1 MRVTIY
7 FSFSFGKI
15 CPSMQYIYQS
25 ANQNQ
30 LVKMQR
36 LVSRRYKYTK
46 KSLDEAEHD
55 FMNYQC

>member
-1 MRVTIY
+1 
-7 FSFSFGKI
+7 
-15 CPSMQYIYQS
+15 MQYIYQS

-36 LVSRRYKYTK
+36 LVSRRYKYIK